1 MANTFLSYRDQVKRI
16 KEKGASCEC
25 KNETQ
30 CKIEENLE
38 KLLQTN
44 NYTRV
49 FTPLK
54 HTFLDIEQQELNQQ
68 VKIFNDETKK
78 TLFNETSTLHE
89 KYRNLFKQDD
99 EHKYRVGNK
108 FFSID
113 FIIKTYSYDKEMQLK
128 MWDII
133 NNFEVI
139 LKTNVEKCNNIE
151 SIIEHNGKK
160 IMLYSFY
167 NKITTIHKKLIQTQA
182 SGTQTQ
188 VFRTQT
194 QVFEKDLEKFT
205 SEILKFGT
213 KLN

>member
-78 TLFNETSTLHE
+78 PYLMKQALYTKNTETCL
-89 KYRNLFKQDD
+89 
-99 EHKYRVGNK
+99 NK
-108 FFSID
+108 TMSI
-113 FIIKTYSYDKEMQLK
+113 
-128 MWDII
+128 
-133 NNFEVI
+133 
-139 LKTNVEKCNNIE
+139 NIE
-151 SIIEHNGKK
+151 LVI
-160 IMLYSFY
+160 SFF
-167 NKITTIHKKLIQTQA
+167 Q
-182 SGTQTQ
+182 
-188 VFRTQT
+188 
-194 QVFEKDLEKFT
+194 
-205 SEILKFGT
+205 
-213 KLN
+213 